1 VFAVI
6 LIGLLP
12 KAAHAQKQKDIAILE
27 RLGETFASI
36 AEDASPAVVGIK
48 AKMPAPEQPFSMDQS
63 PFGRPFD
70 PFGEDFFDFFFRRRS
85 PQGQRQQNRRGQTAQ
100 GSGFIISDKGYV
112 LTNSHVVSDAEEI
125 SVELQDGRSFT
136 AEVVGTDPESDV
148 GVIKIDG
155 ENLPVLEMAD
165 SDEIEV
171 GKWVLAIGNPLGLSH
186 TVTAGIISAKG
197 RSGLQLAAYEDFI
210 QTDAAINFGNSGGPL
225 INLRGKAVGIN
236 TAIAGPGGNI
246 GIGFA
251 IPSNM
256 AKRISDQLIEDGE
269 VVRGYLGVL
278 PQDMTV
284 QMAKALDLEGTKG
297 VLIPQV
303 TEGSAADKAGI
314 EQGDV
319 IVEVEGR
326 PIESAS
332 GLRNRIAEYK
342 PGTRVDITVLRD
354 GNRKTLTA
362 TLEKRPAPEELAGRQ
377 PQRRDTLTTKLGFS
391 VRNLTESL
399 AQRYGFEGESG
410 VIVDRVARGSM
421 AAQKGITPGMLIK
434 EVNQE
439 KVENVRQF
447 RSAMNKAA
455 DKGQALLLVDT
466 GQASQYVLLEIDN
479 D

>member
-1 VFAVI
+1 
-6 LIGLLP
+6 
-12 KAAHAQKQKDIAILE
+12 
-27 RLGETFASI
+27 
-36 AEDASPAVVGIK
+36 
-48 AKMPAPEQPFSMDQS
+48 
-63 PFGRPFD
+63 
-70 PFGEDFFDFFFRRRS
+70 
-85 PQGQRQQNRRGQTAQ
+85 
-100 GSGFIISDKGYV
+100 
-112 LTNSHVVSDAEEI
+112 
-125 SVELQDGRSFT
+125 
-136 AEVVGTDPESDV
+136 
-148 GVIKIDG
+148 
-155 ENLPVLEMAD
+155 
-165 SDEIEV
+165 
-171 GKWVLAIGNPLGLSH
+171 
-186 TVTAGIISAKG
+186 
-197 RSGLQLAAYEDFI
+197 
-210 QTDAAINFGNSGGPL
+210 
-225 INLRGKAVGIN
+225 VGIN

-256 AKRISDQLIEDGE
+256 AKKISDQLIEDGE

-278 PQDMTV
+278 PQDMTA
-284 QMAKALDLEGTKG
+284 QMAQALDLEGTRG

-319 IVEVEGR
+319 IIEVEGR

-354 GNRKTLTA
+354 GRRRTLTA
-362 TLEKRPAPEELAGRQ
+362 TLEKRPAPEEMAGRQ
-377 PQRRDTLTTKLGFS
+377 PQRRDTLTTELGFS
-391 VRNLTESL
+391 VRNLTENL
-399 AQRYGFEGESG
+399 AQRYGFEGKSG

-439 KVENVRQF
+439 KIENVGQF
-447 RSAMNKAA
+447 RSAMKKAA
-455 DKGQALLLVDT
+455 EK